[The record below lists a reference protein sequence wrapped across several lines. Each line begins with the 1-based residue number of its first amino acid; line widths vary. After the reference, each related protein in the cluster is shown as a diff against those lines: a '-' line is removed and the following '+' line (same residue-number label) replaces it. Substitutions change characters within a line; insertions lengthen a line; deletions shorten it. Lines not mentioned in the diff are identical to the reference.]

1 MNLFEELFCMP
12 LCFEG
17 DEPTDEQPEPQEAPA
32 DESLSRSFTQE
43 DVNKFLAEDRRKHQE
58 RYKALETSYQK
69 ALKNQQLDN
78 GERNRLEQELADLQ
92 ASFRTKEQQIE
103 YERKQAAV
111 KFENELK
118 EQQARAERWEKMY
131 KEEKIDRSILDACG
145 PDVFH
150 PKQILDMMRPKAQ
163 LKEEMT
169 EDGRPTGRLVTYV
182 TLDDI
187 DEKTGEP
194 IQTLRTPAD
203 AVNRMKELP
212 KLYGNQFRSN
222 VVSGV
227 GAGAAD
233 AGPGAAGK
241 IDPTKLT
248 PEQYRK
254 LRLENP
260 EVLGLAGRR
269 RR

>member
-1 MNLFEELFCMP
+1 MNLFDELFCLP

-17 DEPTDEQPEPQEAPA
+17 EESNEEILSPEAPA
-32 DESLSRSFTQE
+32 GEQEEMRSFSQE

-78 GERNRLEQELADLQ
+78 GERNRLEQELSDLQ

-118 EQQARAERWEKMY
+118 EQQARADRWEKMY

-169 EDGRPTGRLVTYV
+169 EDGRPTGRLLTMV

-227 GAGAAD
+227 GAGAAEG
-233 AGPGAAGK
+233 GPGTTGK
-241 IDPTKLT
+241 IDPTRLT

-254 LRLENP
+254 LRAENP
-260 EVLGLAGRR
+260 EALGLDPRR